1 MTDATTRR
9 RKLGRLGYWTRL
21 YGALRRANRLYS
33 RESDMA
39 SSPFP
44 KVIQLQ
50 TINACQAAC
59 KMCPYPA
66 FKDVFPRGR
75 MDDDLFDKI
84 IDEIARHPEVD
95 TFVPMLQN
103 EPFLDKHIF
112 EKIARF
118 KQRTAGRVS
127 VELVTN
133 GALLTDEHIARLRD
147 AELDVLDIS
156 LDALSRNVYDKI
168 RIGLDYDEVLAGVE
182 RVIAADLPGTS
193 VFVRLVRQ
201 RDNAHEVRAFAGRWR
216 KRGVPV
222 FIYDVTNRT
231 GAVHQFDEA
240 IRVPQSSNMV
250 SMVEGVK
257 RRASRAW
264 LGHCPIPF
272 ASASVLHNGDVLMC
286 THDWARAEII
296 GNLRDATLAELWNGE
311 RMREIRALISRR
323 QYDAVPACRDCSLW
337 RDGWF

>member
-1 MTDATTRR
+1 MKTRR
-9 RKLGRLGYWTRL
+9 KKLGRVGYWSRL
-21 YGALRRANRLYS
+21 YGTLRRANRSYS
-33 RESDMA
+33 RDRDMA
-39 SSPFP
+39 RSPFP

-66 FKDVFPRGR
+66 FKDVFARGR
-75 MDDDLFDKI
+75 MDDALFDKI
-84 IDEIARHPEVD
+84 TDEIARHPEVE

-118 KQRTAGRVS
+118 KARTAGRVS

-156 LDALSRNVYDKI
+156 LDALSREVYEKI
-168 RIGLDYDEVLAGVE
+168 RIGLDYDTVLAGVE
-182 RVIAADLPGTS
+182 RVVAADLPGTS

-231 GAVHQFDEA
+231 GALPGFDES
-240 IRVPQSSNMV
+240 IRVPRASPLASI
-250 SMVEGVK
+250 VENAK
-257 RRASRAW
+257 RGASRAW

-272 ASASVLHNGDVLMC
+272 ASASILHNGDVLMC
-286 THDWARAEII
+286 THDWAREEVI
-296 GNLRDATLAELWNGE
+296 GNVRDHTLGELWNGE
-311 RMREIRALISRR
+311 RMREIRALVSERR
-323 QYDAVPACRDCSLW
+323 YEAIPACRDGSLW

>member
-1 MTDATTRR
+1 MTTASRR
-9 RKLGRLGYWTRL
+9 KKLGRVGYWARL
-21 YGALRRANRLYS
+21 YSGLRRANRAYS
-33 RESDMA
+33 PDLDMA
-39 SSPFP
+39 RSPFP

-66 FKDVFPRGR
+66 FKDVFARGR

-84 IDEIARHPEVD
+84 TDEIAEHPEVE

-118 KQRTAGRVS
+118 KRRTAGRVS

-147 AELDVLDIS
+147 SELDVLDIS
-156 LDALSRNVYDKI
+156 LDALSREVYEKI
-168 RIGLDYDEVLAGVE
+168 RIGLDYDDVLAGVE

-216 KRGVPV
+216 ARGVPV

-231 GAVHQFDEA
+231 GAVEQFDEA
-240 IRVPQSSNMV
+240 IRVPPTSGLRALLG
-250 SMVEGVK
+250 EATRG
-257 RRASRAW
+257 ASRAW

-272 ASASVLHNGDVLMC
+272 ASASILHNGDVLMC
-286 THDWARAEII
+286 THDWAREEIV
-296 GNLRDATLAELWNGE
+296 GNVTNATLSNIWNGE
-311 RMREIRALISRR
+311 RMTDIRSLISQRK
-323 QYDAVPACRDCSLW
+323 YEAVPACRACSLW

>member
-1 MTDATTRR
+1 MMTQRR
-9 RKLGRLGYWTRL
+9 KKLGRLGYWTRL
-21 YGALRRANRLYS
+21 YGALRRANRSYS
-33 RESDMA
+33 REHDMA
-39 SSPFP
+39 RAPFP

-59 KMCPYPA
+59 KMCPYPTY
-66 FKDVFPRGR
+66 KDVFPRGR
-75 MDDDLFDKI
+75 MDDALFDRI
-84 IDEIARHPEVD
+84 TDEIARHPEVE

-133 GALLTDEHIARLRD
+133 GSLLTDEHIARLRD

-156 LDALSRNVYDKI
+156 LDAFSRSVYEKI
-168 RIGLDYDEVLAGVE
+168 RIGLDYDTVLAGVE

-201 RDNAHEVRAFAGRWR
+201 RDNDHEVRAFAGRWR

-231 GAVHQFDEA
+231 GALDDFDDA
-240 IRVPQSSNMV
+240 IRVPARSGLN
-250 SMVEGVK
+250 GVMESAK
-257 RRASRAW
+257 RSASRAW

-272 ASASVLHNGDVLMC
+272 ASASILHNGDMLMC
-286 THDWARAEII
+286 THDWAREEII
-296 GNLRDATLAELWNGE
+296 GNVRDHTIAELWNGD
-311 RMREIRALISRR
+311 RMREIRALVSQRR
-323 QYDAVPACRDCSLW
+323 YEAIPACRDCSLW

>member
-1 MTDATTRR
+1 MTTTH
-9 RKLGRLGYWTRL
+9 RKKMGRLGYWTRL
-21 YGALRRANRLYS
+21 YGTLRHANRLYS
-33 RESDMA
+33 PERDMA
-39 SSPFP
+39 RAPFP

-66 FKDVFPRGR
+66 FKNVFPRGR
-75 MDDDLFDKI
+75 MDDELFDKV
-84 IDEIARHPEVD
+84 IDEIARHPEVE

-103 EPFLDKHIF
+103 EPLLDKHLF

-133 GALLTDEHIARLRD
+133 GALLTDEHLARLRD
-147 AELDVLDIS
+147 SELDVLDIS
-156 LDALSRNVYDKI
+156 LDALSREVYEKI

-216 KRGVPV
+216 KRGIPV

-231 GAVHQFDEA
+231 GAVNDFDETV
-240 IRVPQSSNMV
+240 RVTPPSGFR
-250 SMVEGVK
+250 GVAERTK
-257 RRASRAW
+257 RGASRAW

-286 THDWARAEII
+286 THDWAREEVI
-296 GNLRDATLAELWNGE
+296 GNLRDHTLAELWNGE
-311 RMREIRALISRR
+311 RMREIRSLISQRR
-323 QYDAVPACRDCSLW
+323 YEAIPACRDCSLW

>member
-1 MTDATTRR
+1 MNTTRR
-9 RKLGRLGYWTRL
+9 KLSQIGYWTRL
-21 YGALRRANRLYS
+21 YGTLRRANTAYS

-39 SSPFP
+39 KRPFP
-44 KVIQLQ
+44 MVIQLQ

-66 FKDVFPRGR
+66 FKDTFPRGR

-84 IDEIARHPEVD
+84 TDEIARHPEVT

-112 EKIARF
+112 DKIARF
-118 KQRTAGRVS
+118 KQKTAGRVS

-133 GALLTDEHIARLRD
+133 GALLTDEHIAKLRT

-156 LDALSRNVYDKI
+156 LDALSRDIYEKI
-168 RIGLDYDEVLAGVE
+168 RIGLDYDTVLAGVE
-182 RVIAADLPGTS
+182 RVVAADLPGTS

-231 GAVHQFDEA
+231 GALEQFDET
-240 IRVPQSSNMV
+240 IRVPARSGFDAFAERM
-250 SMVEGVK
+250 K
-257 RRASRAW
+257 RSASRAW

-272 ASASVLHNGDVLMC
+272 ASASVLHDGDVLMC
-286 THDWARAEII
+286 THDWARAEIL
-296 GNLRDATLAELWNGE
+296 GNLHEHSLAELWNGS
-311 RMREIRALISRR
+311 RMREIRALINARR
-323 QYDAVPACRDCSLW
+323 YEAVPACRDCSLW

>member
-1 MTDATTRR
+1 
-9 RKLGRLGYWTRL
+9 LGYWTRL
-21 YGALRRANRLYS
+21 YGGLRRANRSYS
-33 RESDMA
+33 RERDMSA
-39 SSPFP
+39 APFP
-44 KVIQLQ
+44 RVIQLQ

-59 KMCPYPA
+59 TMCPYPA
-66 FKDVFPRGR
+66 FKDVFARGR

-84 IDEIARHPEVD
+84 TDEIARHPEVE

-103 EPFLDKHIF
+103 EPLLDKHIF

-118 KQRTAGRVS
+118 KRRTAGRVS

-147 AELDVLDIS
+147 AELDVLDVS
-156 LDALSRNVYDKI
+156 LDALSRDVYERI
-168 RIGLDYDEVLAGVE
+168 RIGLDYDTVLAGVE

-231 GAVHQFDEA
+231 GALDDFDA
-240 IRVPQSSNMV
+240 SLRVPPRAGFAAMA
-250 SMVEGVK
+250 EAAK
-257 RRASRAW
+257 RQASRAW

-286 THDWARAEII
+286 THDWARDEVI
-296 GNLRDATLAELWNGE
+296 GNLRDHTLAELWNGD
-311 RMREIRALISRR
+311 RMREIRALVSERR
-323 QYDAVPACRDCSLW
+323 YEAIPACRQCSLW

>member
-1 MTDATTRR
+1 
-9 RKLGRLGYWTRL
+9 
-21 YGALRRANRLYS
+21 
-33 RESDMA
+33 MA
-39 SSPFP
+39 RSPFP

-75 MDDDLFDKI
+75 MDDELFDKI
-84 IDEIARHPEVD
+84 TDEIARHPEVE

-118 KQRTAGRVS
+118 KRRTAGRVS

-156 LDALSRNVYDKI
+156 LDALSREVYEKI
-168 RIGLDYDEVLAGVE
+168 RIGLDYDDVLAGVE

-231 GAVHQFDEA
+231 GAVDA
-240 IRVPQSSNMV
+240 IRRGDPRPATLGDGLDASRARSGARHARGWVTARFRSR
-250 SMVEGVK
+250 
-257 RRASRAW
+257 RRAS
-264 LGHCPIPF
+264 
-272 ASASVLHNGDVLMC
+272 C
-286 THDWARAEII
+286 TT
-296 GNLRDATLAELWNGE
+296 AT
-311 RMREIRALISRR
+311 
-323 QYDAVPACRDCSLW
+323 C
-337 RDGWF
+337 

>member
-1 MTDATTRR
+1 MTTAATHRK
-9 RKLGRLGYWTRL
+9 KLGRIGYWTRL
-21 YGALRRANRLYS
+21 YRGLRRANRAYS
-33 RESDMA
+33 RDLDMA
-39 SSPFP
+39 ALPFP

-66 FKDVFPRGR
+66 FKDVFARGR
-75 MDDDLFDKI
+75 MDDALFDKV
-84 IDEIARHPEVD
+84 IDEIAQHSEVE

-118 KQRTAGRVS
+118 KRRTAGRVS

-133 GALLTDEHIARLRD
+133 GALLTDEHITRLRD

-156 LDALSRNVYDKI
+156 LDALSREVYEKI

-231 GAVHQFDEA
+231 GAVDQFDQA
-240 IRVPQSSNMV
+240 IRVPPSSGMT
-250 SMVEGVK
+250 SLVEGAK

-272 ASASVLHNGDVLMC
+272 ASASILHNGDVLMC
-286 THDWARAEII
+286 THDWARAEVL
-296 GNLRDATLAELWNGE
+296 GNLRDNTLSELWNGN
-311 RMREIRALISRR
+311 RMREIRALISERK
-323 QYDAVPACRDCSLW
+323 YEEVPACRACSLW